1 MEGKE
6 TGRLEAFSDGVI
18 AIAITLLVLEIKVP
32 GNLPAGKSLWVAL
45 FDQWPTYLALV
56 TSFVTILIM
65 WINHHRMFSHI
76 SRIDTVLML
85 LNGGLLLG
93 ITILPFTTELVGE
106 YLEKPDEQVAAIV
119 YNGVFIF
126 TATFFNLSWRYASHN
141 NRLLNPGADLEAVRA
156 LTRQYMFGIPG
167 YFFTLLIALVNFP
180 ASLILTIFIA
190 IFFAFPSKKQRV
202 PATEAAGKQVPEP
215 GND

>member
-6 TGRLEAFSDGVI
+6 TSRLEAFSDGVI
-18 AIAITLLVLEIKVP
+18 AIAITLLALEIKVP
-32 GNLPAGKSLWVAL
+32 GEQPEGKSLWIAL

-56 TSFVTILIM
+56 TTFVMILIM

-76 SRIDTVLML
+76 HRIDTVLML
-85 LNGGLLLG
+85 LNGGILLG

-106 YLEKPDEQVAAIV
+106 YLLKPDGQKQVAAIV

-126 TATFFNLSWRYASHN
+126 TAIFFNLAWRYASQKD
-141 NRLLNPGADLEAVRA
+141 RLLNPQADRDAVRG

-167 YFFTLLIALVNFP
+167 YFITLLIALVNFP
-180 ASLILTIFIA
+180 LSLVLTIFIA
-190 IFFAFPSKKQRV
+190 IFFAFPNKLFSGARV
-202 PATEAAGKQVPEP
+202 TGETGP
-215 GND
+215 